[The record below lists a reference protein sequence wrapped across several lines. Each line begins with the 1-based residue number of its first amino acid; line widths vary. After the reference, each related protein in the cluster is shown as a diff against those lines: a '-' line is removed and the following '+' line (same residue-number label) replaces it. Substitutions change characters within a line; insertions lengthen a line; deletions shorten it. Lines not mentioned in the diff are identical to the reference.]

1 MKRHR
6 DLYVVNPGNT
16 FGKGLSWIT
25 APKFDVA
32 ALNDIGT
39 QHEVTI
45 SKWLPYRGGTHE
57 GWLNCEV
64 HRRLLNALDVNGS
77 IFSKLNI

>member
-1 MKRHR
+1 MIY
-6 DLYVVNPGNT
+6 YVVNPGNT
-16 FGKGLSWIT
+16 FGKGFSWIP

-32 ALNDIGT
+32 ALNDIVT

-45 SKWLPYRGGTHE
+45 SKWLPDQGGTHE

-64 HRRLLNALDVNGS
+64 RRRLLNALDVNGS
-77 IFSKLNI
+77 IFSKLNT

>member
-1 MKRHR
+1 
-6 DLYVVNPGNT
+6 VNPGNT

-32 ALNDIGT
+32 ALNDIGI

-45 SKWLPYRGGTHE
+45 SEWLPYRGGTHE

-64 HRRLLNALDVNGS
+64 RRRLLNALAVNGS